1 MIHGQSKN
9 MKSVVSKISLCAIL
23 GLSAWQS
30 CAAELT
36 WLTDLSK
43 AQAKASAEKKSV
55 LLLFHG
61 SDWCPS
67 CVEMQRQV
75 FSSPEFVAYARQT
88 LVLVDVDFPEKIK
101 QPEKL
106 KRANLALKA
115 KFNIGEGF
123 PTIVLLNESGDTVF
137 QESGYASGGPPEL
150 LPNLQRHAKDPS
162 SAEPTKFKNLSI

>member
-1 MIHGQSKN
+1 

-101 QPEKL
+101 
-106 KRANLALKA
+106 
-115 KFNIGEGF
+115 
-123 PTIVLLNESGDTVF
+123 
-137 QESGYASGGPPEL
+137 
-150 LPNLQRHAKDPS
+150 
-162 SAEPTKFKNLSI
+162 